1 VVVSGTPA
9 PSLHRNL
16 HEYFTLIKI
25 FIQIC
30 ITLWQIEFIGP
41 QPWLCEM
48 AFLNRPAAYKVWI
61 FAPYLDTDD
70 PTLKYYYDYTQSIAE
85 YSKVFSELDCEW
97 EWVNVTVN
105 NIQASIEKVKKHRR
119 KKNIVLNLCD
129 GDEINEVP
137 GISVIHALDAS
148 NLTYTGS
155 DSHFYHVT
163 TSKITMKEAFH
174 EHGVAMP
181 SWAKLN
187 GHIDPDLFKKVG
199 KPLIVKPAVSAG
211 SMGISIK
218 NVVSGK
224 RQLKSVLD
232 TMHTGFKGWK
242 LDGAGLLAEQFII
255 GREFT
260 TLLVGSYESP
270 EQIKFYRPI
279 ERVFHQSLPEKEQ
292 FLSFERLWETYEEEK
307 PLPDNGFLYAYQ
319 PVTCPELAARLKEL
333 SLDAFK
339 AVKGRGYARLDFRLD
354 KKTQQLFVL
363 EINAQCGLSEDE
375 NYTSIG
381 AILRVSN
388 KTFTDLIVEVLDD
401 ALLRKSKALP

>member
-1 VVVSGTPA
+1 
-9 PSLHRNL
+9 
-16 HEYFTLIKI
+16 
-25 FIQIC
+25 
-30 ITLWQIEFIGP
+30 
-41 QPWLCEM
+41 M

-61 FAPYLDTDD
+61 FAPYLHTED

-85 YSKVFSELDCEW
+85 YTKVFSELDCEW
-97 EWVNVTVN
+97 EWVNVTIH
-105 NIQASIEKVKKHRR
+105 NIQESIEKVKKHKR

-155 DSHFYHVT
+155 DSHFYNVT

-174 EHGVAMP
+174 EHGVSMP
-181 SWAKLN
+181 GWAKLN

-199 KPLIVKPAVSAG
+199 KPIIVKPAVSAG
-211 SMGISIK
+211 SMGISVK
-218 NVVSGK
+218 NVVTGK

-232 TMHTGFKGWK
+232 TLHSGFKGWK

-260 TLLVGSYESP
+260 TFLVGSYEKP

-279 ERVFHQSLPEKEQ
+279 ERVFHESLPEKEQ
-292 FLSFERLWETYEEEK
+292 FLSFERLWEAYEEEK
-307 PLPDNGFLYAYQ
+307 PLPENSFLYEYE
-319 PVTCPELAARLKEL
+319 PVTCPDLAARLQEL
-333 SLDAFK
+333 SIDAFK
-339 AVKGRGYARLDFRLD
+339 AVKGRGYARLDIRMD

-401 ALLRKSKALP
+401 ALLRKSKARP